1 MEMNFSIGQWR
12 KDDSMYLFFRKFG
25 LVLAGGTIQG
35 FGMGLFLFPHAIPSG
50 GAGGLAVLLNHFFHL
65 DIGIALWLMNFS
77 MLLLGIKY
85 LGHASTIWTMFA
97 ITVTSFAI
105 YFFQRTL
112 PIPKNNVWVDLLI
125 GSLFLGVGV
134 GLLLRQNV
142 SNGGVGV
149 IALIIAKLKNTF
161 PGRPLFFINASIFVL
176 TASIIAWEIIVQAL
190 ISQYIS
196 TKMVDLI
203 YRIRFY
209 EVYSLQFR
217 KK

>member
-1 MEMNFSIGQWR
+1 
-12 KDDSMYLFFRKFG
+12 MYLFFRKFG
-25 LVLAGGTIQG
+25 LVFAGGTIQG

-65 DIGIALWLMNFS
+65 DIGFALWLMNFS

-85 LGHASTIWTMFA
+85 LGHSSTMWTMFA
-97 ITVTSFAI
+97 ISVTSLSI
-105 YFFQRTL
+105 YFFQRNVH
-112 PIPKNNVWVDLLI
+112 IPLHNVWLDLVI

-149 IALIIAKLKNTF
+149 IALIISKLRNTL
-161 PGRPLFFINASIFVL
+161 PGRPLFLINASIFIL
-176 TASIIAWEIIVQAL
+176 TASIIAWEIIVQAV

-196 TKMVDLI
+196 TKIVDLI

-209 EVYSLQFR
+209 EVYSMSFR